1 MCKEQGDIAWWGE
14 TGPGTQ
20 TWVPVLVL
28 PPVSSGTWSK
38 PWNLLSF
45 SVFLLFHPGTLTLC
59 RRLPHRGVLRI
70 MRSNEKA
77 PSTLQMLKEERGKG
91 EKQSR

>member
-1 MCKEQGDIAWWGE
+1 MVGRNGSWYTDMGSSPGSASSEFWDLEQAME
-14 TGPGTQ
+14 SAELLCFFT
-20 TWVPVLVL
+20 VP
-28 PPVSSGTWSK
+28 S
-38 PWNLLSF
+38 
-45 SVFLLFHPGTLTLC
+45 GTLTLC